1 MPDERSEESAEE
13 DTAKD
18 TATTGAAGAAK
29 PDVKPAATAS
39 ALSDQADRIFSPCG
53 IASAALGVVAV
64 VAVVVATWVWLG
76 HRADDAERAHEA
88 QAMKA
93 AAEWAGLLIN
103 MTKDNV
109 TVNVPKLHEGTV
121 GQLNADFD
129 ATVAPFTQL
138 VQKLQSRTS
147 GQIESVALETL
158 HHTPPGEQ
166 GKPPV
171 QPELAA
177 ISSDTTT
184 VLVIATS
191 VSQNAGAKPT
201 TVRWRLRLGVS
212 DVGGKMLI
220 SRLESLR

>member
-1 MPDERSEESAEE
+1 MPDERSEDSAEK
-13 DTAKD
+13 DAAKD
-18 TATTGAAGAAK
+18 AAKDPAASAAK
-29 PDVKPAATAS
+29 PAVKAAARS
-39 ALSDQADRIFSPCG
+39 AQTDRIFSPYG
-53 IASAALGVVAV
+53 IASAVLGAVAV
-64 VAVVVATWVWLG
+64 VAVVLATWVYLG
-76 HRADDAERAHEA
+76 HRADNKERAHEA

-93 AAEWAGLLIN
+93 AAEWSSLLIN

-109 TVNVPKLHEGTV
+109 AVNVPKLHEGTV

-138 VQKLQSRTS
+138 VQKLQSQTS

-191 VSQNAGAKPT
+191 VSQNAGAKPQ

-220 SRLESLR
+220 SRLETLR

>member
-1 MPDERSEESAEE
+1 MPDERSEDSAEKDAAK

-18 TATTGAAGAAK
+18 TGSAGAATDAK
-29 PDVKPAATAS
+29 AAAP
-39 ALSDQADRIFSPCG
+39 SDQAEGIFSRYG
-53 IASAALGVVAV
+53 MVSAVLGVVAA
-64 VAVVVATWVWLG
+64 VAVVVATWVYLG
-76 HRADDAERAHEA
+76 HRADDRERVHEA

-109 TVNVPKLHEGTV
+109 AVNVPKLHEGTV

-138 VQKLQSRTS
+138 VQKLQSQTT

-158 HHTPPGEQ
+158 HHAPPGEQ
-166 GKPPV
+166 GKPAV

-177 ISSDTTT
+177 IASDTTT

-191 VSQNAGAKPT
+191 VSQNAGAKPQ

-212 DVGGKMLI
+212 DVGGKLLI
-220 SRLESLR
+220 SRLETLR

>member
-1 MPDERSEESAEE
+1 MPDERSEDSAEKDTVQDTE
-13 DTAKD
+13 TAGPTAQATAKE
-18 TATTGAAGAAK
+18 
-29 PDVKPAATAS
+29 PSV
-39 ALSDQADRIFSPCG
+39 QADRIFSPYG
-53 IASAALGVVAV
+53 IASAVLGIVAV
-64 VAVVVATWVWLG
+64 VAVAVATWVCLG
-76 HRADDAERAHEA
+76 HRDTDAQRTHEA

-93 AAEWAGLLIN
+93 AADWAGLLIN

-109 TVNVPKLHEGTV
+109 AVNVSKLHEGTV

-138 VQKLQSRTS
+138 VQKLQSQTT

-158 HHTPPGEQ
+158 HHAPPGEQ
-166 GKPPV
+166 GKPQV

-177 ISSDTTT
+177 ISSDTTN
-184 VLVIATS
+184 VMIVATS
-191 VSQNAGAKPT
+191 VSQNAGGKPQ

-212 DVGGKMLI
+212 DIGGKLLV

>member
-1 MPDERSEESAEE
+1 MPDERSEDSAEKDAAK

-18 TATTGAAGAAK
+18 TGSAGAAT
-29 PDVKPAATAS
+29 AAKA
-39 ALSDQADRIFSPCG
+39 AAPSDQAEGIFSRYG
-53 IASAALGVVAV
+53 IVSAVLGVVAA
-64 VAVVVATWVWLG
+64 VAVVVATWVYLG
-76 HRADDAERAHEA
+76 HRADDKDRVHEA

-109 TVNVPKLHEGTV
+109 AVNVPKLHEGTV

-138 VQKLQSRTS
+138 VQKLQSQTT

-158 HHTPPGEQ
+158 HHAPPGEQ
-166 GKPPV
+166 GKPAV

-191 VSQNAGAKPT
+191 VSQNAGAKPQ

-212 DVGGKMLI
+212 DIGGKLLI
-220 SRLESLR
+220 SRLETLR

>member
-1 MPDERSEESAEE
+1 MPDERSEDSAAEDPVE
-13 DTAKD
+13 DTA
-18 TATTGAAGAAK
+18 TGGAATDAK
-29 PDVKPAATAS
+29 PDAKPAAKA
-39 ALSDQADRIFSPCG
+39 AAPSDQADRIFSSYG
-53 IASAALGVVAV
+53 IVSAVLGVVAA
-64 VAVVVATWVWLG
+64 VAVVVATWVWTG
-76 HRADDAERAHEA
+76 HRANDAERAHEA
-88 QAMKA
+88 LAMKA
-93 AAEWAGLLIN
+93 AADWSGLLIN

-109 TVNVPKLHEGTV
+109 AVNVPKLHEGTV

-138 VQKLQSRTS
+138 VQKLQSQTS

-166 GKPPV
+166 GKPAV

-177 ISSDTTT
+177 ISSNTTT

-201 TVRWRLRLGVS
+201 TVRWRLRLAVS

>member
-1 MPDERSEESAEE
+1 MPDERSEDSAEKDAAK

-18 TATTGAAGAAK
+18 TGSAGAAT
-29 PDVKPAATAS
+29 AAKA
-39 ALSDQADRIFSPCG
+39 AAPSDQAEGIFSRYG
-53 IASAALGVVAV
+53 IVSAVLGVVAA
-64 VAVVVATWVWLG
+64 VAVVVATWVYLG
-76 HRADDAERAHEA
+76 HRADDRDRVHEA

-93 AAEWAGLLIN
+93 AAEWASLLIN

-109 TVNVPKLHEGTV
+109 AVNVPKLHEGTV

-138 VQKLQSRTS
+138 VQKLQSQTT

-158 HHTPPGEQ
+158 HHAPPGEQ
-166 GKPPV
+166 GKPAV

-191 VSQNAGAKPT
+191 VSQNAGAKPQ

-212 DVGGKMLI
+212 DIGGKLLI
-220 SRLESLR
+220 SRLETLR

>member
-1 MPDERSEESAEE
+1 MPDERSEDSAEK
-13 DTAKD
+13 DAAKD
-18 TATTGAAGAAK
+18 AAKAPAASAAK
-29 PDVKPAATAS
+29 PAVKAAARS
-39 ALSDQADRIFSPCG
+39 AQTDRIFSPYG
-53 IASAALGVVAV
+53 IASAVLGAVAV
-64 VAVVVATWVWLG
+64 VAVVLATWVYLG
-76 HRADDAERAHEA
+76 HRADNKERAHEA

-93 AAEWAGLLIN
+93 AAEWSSLLIN

-109 TVNVPKLHEGTV
+109 AVNVPKLHEGTV

-138 VQKLQSRTS
+138 VQKLQSQTS

-191 VSQNAGAKPT
+191 VSQNAGAKPQ
-201 TVRWRLRLGVS
+201 TVRWRLRLGVA

-220 SRLESLR
+220 SRLETLR

>member
-29 PDVKPAATAS
+29 PDVKPAATAG
-39 ALSDQADRIFSPCG
+39 APSDQADRIFSPYG

-64 VAVVVATWVWLG
+64 VAVVVAIWVWQG
-76 HRADDAERAHEA
+76 HRANDAERAHEA

-138 VQKLQSRTS
+138 VQKLQSQTS

-191 VSQNAGAKPT
+191 VSQNAGAKPQ

>member
-1 MPDERSEESAEE
+1 MPDERSEDSAEKDAAK

-18 TATTGAAGAAK
+18 TGSAAAATGAKAAAE
-29 PDVKPAATAS
+29 PAAP
-39 ALSDQADRIFSPCG
+39 SDQAEGIFSRYG
-53 IASAALGVVAV
+53 IASAVLGVVAA
-64 VAVVVATWVWLG
+64 VAVVVATWVYLG
-76 HRADDAERAHEA
+76 HRADDRDRVHEA
-88 QAMKA
+88 QAMKT

-109 TVNVPKLHEGTV
+109 AVNVPKLHEGTV

-138 VQKLQSRTS
+138 VQKLQSQTT

-158 HHTPPGEQ
+158 HHAPPGEQ
-166 GKPPV
+166 GKPAV

-177 ISSDTTT
+177 IASDTTT

-191 VSQNAGAKPT
+191 VSQNAGAKPQ

-212 DVGGKMLI
+212 DVGGKLLI
-220 SRLESLR
+220 SRLETLR

>member
-1 MPDERSEESAEE
+1 MPDERSEDSAENV
-13 DTAKD
+13 TAKD
-18 TATTGAAGAAK
+18 AATAGAAADAK
-29 PDVKPAATAS
+29 PDARPADAA
-39 ALSDQADRIFSPCG
+39 APSDQADRIFSPYG

-64 VAVVVATWVWLG
+64 VAVVVAIWVWQG
-76 HRADDAERAHEA
+76 HRANDAERAHEA

-138 VQKLQSRTS
+138 VQMLQSQTS

-166 GKPPV
+166 GKQPV

>member
-1 MPDERSEESAEE
+1 MPDERSEDSAEK
-13 DTAKD
+13 DAAKD
-18 TATTGAAGAAK
+18 TASAGAAS
-29 PDVKPAATAS
+29 DTKPAAKA
-39 ALSDQADRIFSPCG
+39 APPSDQAEGIFSRYG
-53 IASAALGVVAV
+53 IASAVLGVVAA
-64 VAVVVATWVWLG
+64 VAVVVATWVYLG
-76 HRADDAERAHEA
+76 HRADDKDRVHEA

-93 AAEWAGLLIN
+93 AADWAGLLIN

-109 TVNVPKLHEGTV
+109 AVNVPKLHEGTV

-138 VQKLQSRTS
+138 VQKLQSQTT

-158 HHTPPGEQ
+158 HHAPPGEQ
-166 GKPPV
+166 GKPAV

-191 VSQNAGAKPT
+191 VSQNAGAKPQ

-212 DVGGKMLI
+212 DVGGKLLI
-220 SRLESLR
+220 SRLETLR

>member
-1 MPDERSEESAEE
+1 MPDERSEDAAEKDAAKDAAN
-13 DTAKD
+13 DTA
-18 TATTGAAGAAK
+18 ASAAK
-29 PDVKPAATAS
+29 PAAKA
-39 ALSDQADRIFSPCG
+39 AARSDQGDRIFSPYG
-53 IASAALGVVAV
+53 IASAVLGVVAV
-64 VAVVVATWVWLG
+64 VAVAVATWVYLG
-76 HRADDAERAHEA
+76 HRSDDADRAHEA

-109 TVNVPKLHEGTV
+109 AVNVPKLHEGTV

-138 VQKLQSRTS
+138 VQKLQSQTS

-158 HHTPPGEQ
+158 HHTPQGEQ
-166 GKPPV
+166 GKPPA

-177 ISSDTTT
+177 VSSDTTT

-191 VSQNAGAKPT
+191 VSQNAGAKPQ

>member
-1 MPDERSEESAEE
+1 MPDERSEDSAAK

-18 TATTGAAGAAK
+18 TAKAGAAT
-29 PDVKPAATAS
+29 AAT
-39 ALSDQADRIFSPCG
+39 ADRIFSPYG
-53 IASAALGVVAV
+53 IASAVLGVVAA

-76 HRADDAERAHEA
+76 HRANDAERTHEA

-93 AAEWAGLLIN
+93 AAEWSNLLIN

-109 TVNVPKLHEGTV
+109 AINVPKLHEGTV

-129 ATVAPFTQL
+129 ATVEPFTKL
-138 VQKLQSRTS
+138 VEKLQSQTS

-158 HHTPPGEQ
+158 HHAPPSEQ
-166 GKPPV
+166 GKPAV

-177 ISSDTTT
+177 ISSNTTT

>member
-1 MPDERSEESAEE
+1 MPDERSEDSAEKDAAK

-18 TATTGAAGAAK
+18 TGSAGAAT
-29 PDVKPAATAS
+29 AAKA
-39 ALSDQADRIFSPCG
+39 AAPSDQAEGIFSRYG
-53 IASAALGVVAV
+53 MVSAVLGVVAA
-64 VAVVVATWVWLG
+64 VAVVVATWVYLG
-76 HRADDAERAHEA
+76 HRADDKDRVHEA

-109 TVNVPKLHEGTV
+109 AVNVPKLHEGTV

-138 VQKLQSRTS
+138 VQKLQSQTT

-158 HHTPPGEQ
+158 HHAPPGEQ
-166 GKPPV
+166 GKPAV

-191 VSQNAGAKPT
+191 VSQNAGAKPQ

-212 DVGGKMLI
+212 DIGGKLLI
-220 SRLESLR
+220 SRLETLR

>member
-1 MPDERSEESAEE
+1 MPDERSEESAE
-13 DTAKD
+13 KD
-18 TATTGAAGAAK
+18 SVKDPATTGAAVAAK
-29 PDVKPAATAS
+29 PAAKPAAT
-39 ALSDQADRIFSPCG
+39 SDQADRIFSPYG
-53 IASAALGVVAV
+53 IASAVLGVLAV
-64 VAVVVATWVWLG
+64 VAVVTATWVCLG
-76 HRADDAERAHEA
+76 HRANDAERAHEA

-93 AAEWAGLLIN
+93 AAEWSNLLIN

-109 TVNVPKLHEGTV
+109 AINVPKLHEGTV

-129 ATVAPFTQL
+129 ATVEPFTKL
-138 VQKLQSRTS
+138 VEKLQSQTS

-158 HHTPPGEQ
+158 HHAPPGEQ
-166 GKPPV
+166 GKPAV

-177 ISSDTTT
+177 ISSDTTN

-212 DVGGKMLI
+212 DVGGKLLI